1 MANTI
6 GEYDEVMGRK
16 YEQAPTLG
24 ARANS
29 GKAQYDLF
37 PWADVSV
44 TDAEYSVREVF
55 AALEIWLTGKPCRL
69 DLSFPRRQVRGV
81 VEVLSFGA
89 RKYQPRGWEKGLS
102 FVQTFASAA
111 RHAVAYLAGEQVDQE
126 SGLAHESHFWCNVLF
141 LVVFTAR
148 GREDLDDRPAPSPAT
163 TRALD
168 RMQALVAQTTGQ
180 TPVSTA
186 GHTGKAN

>member
-1 MANTI
+1 MS
-6 GEYDEVMGRK
+6 DQK
-16 YEQAPTLG
+16 YEQAPILG
-24 ARANS
+24 VRANA
-29 GKAQYDLF
+29 GKSRYDLF

-55 AALEIWLTGKPCRL
+55 AALQIWLTGKPYHL
-69 DLSFPRRQVRGV
+69 ELAFPRRQVPGV
-81 VEVLSFGA
+81 VDVLTFGA

-102 FVQTFASAA
+102 FVETFASAA
-111 RHAVAYLAGEQVDQE
+111 RHAEAYLAGAHIDPE
-126 SGLAHESHFWCNVLF
+126 SGLAHESHFFCNVLF
-141 LVVFTAR
+141 LAVFTAR
-148 GREDLDDRPAPSPAT
+148 GREDLDDRPTATPST

-180 TPVSTA
+180 TAVSTA